1 MHEIVLS
8 DNVKPALEWVN
19 GRVLQ
24 KAFAGTKHAIAQAR
38 FAGALGEWADK
49 RGSGFAGLE
58 WRFQVQPP
66 GEIRRSLTPDI
77 AYLSYDRYP
86 LEEFESDA
94 APTVAPD
101 VVVEIRSP
109 EDLQSDID
117 EKIRVYLAAGT
128 TAIFLVDPYEKSA
141 KVIDSHGEHDLSTGP
156 IAHSALP
163 GFTLDPMYLFR
174 L

>member
-38 FAGALGEWADK
+38 FVVALGEWADQ

-66 GEIRRSLTPDI
+66 GEIWRSLTPDI

-101 VVVEIRSP
+101 VVVEIRSRKTSSP
-109 EDLQSDID
+109 TSM
-117 EKIRVYLAAGT
+117 RR
-128 TAIFLVDPYEKSA
+128 SA
-141 KVIDSHGEHDLSTGP
+141 YTSPQVRPRSSSSTRTRNRP
-156 IAHSALP
+156 
-163 GFTLDPMYLFR
+163 R
-174 L
+174 